1 MIPLDGK
8 AIAASI
14 VKRLK
19 NQPPPKKFFGAVL
32 VGQDPASVSFLAQK
46 EKTAKAIGVD
56 FRLYKFPENIKNDPL
71 RQEVGKIAS
80 HKTCGTVI
88 IQLPLPAHL
97 NRHYVLNAVPREKDV
112 EVLSERSLGAFYAG
126 RNPVVPPGVAAVEEI
141 LRFTK
146 FQLEGKVTA
155 VVGPGL
161 LIGKPTAVWLMGK
174 VRELFVLDRG
184 ADFSVLKSADL
195 VVSGVGKAGLFSEG
209 MLKKGASVIDF
220 GCSMEYVESEK
231 GKGKIAKIRGD
242 FTPPSPLSSR
252 PVSHVTSPMSPF
264 YTPTPGGTGP
274 VLVAKLFENF
284 YILHAAPEKKK

>member
-19 NQPPPKKFFGAVL
+19 SQPAPKKFFGAVL
-32 VGQDPASVSFLAQK
+32 VGQDPASISFLAQK
-46 EKTAKAIGVD
+46 EKTAREVGVD
-56 FRLYKFPENIKNDPL
+56 FRLYKFAEDIKNDLL

-97 NRHYVLNAVPREKDV
+97 NRHYILNAVPREKDV
-112 EVLSERSLGAFYAG
+112 EVLSERSIGAFYAG

-141 LRFTK
+141 LRVAK
-146 FQLEGKVTA
+146 FEVEGKTAA

-174 VRELFVLDRG
+174 VRQLFVLDRG
-184 ADFSVLKSADL
+184 ANFSVLKDADL
-195 VVSGVGKAGLFSEG
+195 VVSGVGKAGLFNET
-209 MLKKGASVIDF
+209 MLKQGASVIDF
-220 GCSMEYVESEK
+220 GCDTQYVTRDK
-231 GKGKIAKIRGD
+231 GQGTRTITRIRGD
-242 FTPPSPLSSR
+242 FTPPSPTPSHSM
-252 PVSHVTSPMSPF
+252 SHVSYPLSPF

-284 YILHAAPEKKK
+284 YTLSAPKE